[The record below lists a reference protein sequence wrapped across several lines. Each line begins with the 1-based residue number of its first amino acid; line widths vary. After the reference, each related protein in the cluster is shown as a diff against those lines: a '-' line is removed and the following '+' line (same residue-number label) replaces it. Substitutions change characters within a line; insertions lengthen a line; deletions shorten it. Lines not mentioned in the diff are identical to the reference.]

1 MAVYFLKRKQ
11 VVPGDMATVFSFFE
25 NPMNLEMITPPW
37 MHFKILSSTDNPV
50 RKNTQISYRIR
61 WLIFPMIW
69 KSRIS
74 EYEENSF
81 FVDEMM
87 QGPYKTWYHR
97 HLFSTVRG
105 GIEITDL
112 VKYELPFG
120 LLGNLVHSILIRKQ
134 LEKIFNH
141 RNEAVAKIFGP
152 G

>member
-1 MAVYFLKRKQ
+1 
-11 VVPGDMATVFSFFE
+11 
-25 NPMNLEMITPPW
+25 MNLEMITPPW
-37 MHFKILSSTDNPV
+37 MHFKVLSSTDNSV

-105 GIEITDL
+105 GVEITDL

-141 RNEAVAKIFGP
+141 RNEAIAKIFGP